1 MTAME
6 VTMHG
11 LYHLYKEEFE
21 KLGWMVLAYSDG
33 RMDKVEQYK
42 KGLVYLLASIE
53 AKMVQVVDVDKK
65 ADLAI
70 MKKRLEVLKGHV
82 EKDFPSVPVM
92 APQVPVIT
100 APIPVKGGK
109 KHSKK

>member
-1 MTAME
+1 MAME

-11 LYHLYKEEFE
+11 LYNLYKEEFE

-53 AKMVQVVDVDKK
+53 TKMAQVVDVDKK
-65 ADLAI
+65 ADLVI

-82 EKDFPSVPVM
+82 EKDFPT
-92 APQVPVIT
+92 QVPVPT
-100 APIPVKGGK
+100 PVPVPVKGGK
-109 KHSKK
+109 KLSKKR